1 MDAIQISHLKKYYS
15 DIKAV
20 DDISFSVKK
29 GDLFGLLG
37 VNGAGKSTT
46 IHILCTLLKA
56 TAGTVKICDYDALK
70 EADAIRNKIGVVF
83 QNNTLDDYLTV
94 KENLLMRGFLYE
106 KDLKTVQK
114 NLYEIAEILN
124 IQNLLSRPFRKL
136 SGGQKRR
143 CEIARALMN
152 TPEILFL
159 DEPST
164 GLDPQTRKLMWDCLE
179 SLRLKRHMT
188 IFLTT
193 HYMEEASMAQQ
204 LCIMDAGKIIASGSP
219 SQLKN
224 KYASD
229 TLKIFLCQVG
239 TKKILRIYKPF
250 IGGQPP
256 MNGLSF
262 LYALLPF
269 FVRRFLYAASNASI
283 IGVTGSSLSGLDKY
297 SNRMPFSRNFRS
309 NLMKE
314 EVSRLIREVSRVRI
328 VPMS

>member
-179 SLRLKRHMT
+179 SLRLKRRMT

-193 HYMEEASMAQQ
+193 HYMEEAA
-204 LCIMDAGKIIASGSP
+204 DADYVVILEHGRIAAEGTP
-219 SQLKN
+219 LELKN
-224 KYASD
+224 RFTGDYITIYNATEERVKSLGKPY
-229 TLKIFLCQVG
+229 
-239 TKKILRIYKPF
+239 KKIRDAYRVEVKDTVEAKELIVSRPEIFTDFEITK
-250 IGGQPP
+250 GK
-256 MNGLSF
+256 MDDVF
-262 LYALLPF
+262 LA
-269 FVRRFLYAASNASI
+269 
-283 IGVTGSSLSGLDKY
+283 VTG
-297 SNRMPFSRNFRS
+297 
-309 NLMKE
+309 KE
-314 EVSRLIREVSRVRI
+314 LQGGDAK
-328 VPMS
+328 

>member
-20 DDISFSVKK
+20 DNISFSVKK

-114 NLYEIAEILN
+114 
-124 IQNLLSRPFRKL
+124 NLLSRPFRKL

-229 TLKIFLCQVG
+229 TLKIYTDKITPLNRELAALSLASYRLPNG
-239 TKKILRIYKPF
+239 IAIPLSTTKDALHIMPRITTPYDGIEIIQGSMNDAF
-250 IGGQPP
+250 IQ
-256 MNGLSF
+256 
-262 LYALLPF
+262 
-269 FVRRFLYAASNASI
+269 I
-283 IGVTGSSLSGLDKY
+283 TGKKLED
-297 SNRMPFSRNFRS
+297 
-309 NLMKE
+309 
-314 EVSRLIREVSRVRI
+314 
-328 VPMS
+328 

>member
-56 TAGTVKICDYDALK
+56 TAGTVKICDYDAFK
-70 EADAIRNKIGVVF
+70 EANAIRNKIGVVF

-229 TLKIFLCQVG
+229 YI
-239 TKKILRIYKPF
+239 
-250 IGGQPP
+250 
-256 MNGLSF
+256 
-262 LYALLPF
+262 
-269 FVRRFLYAASNASI
+269 
-283 IGVTGSSLSGLDKY
+283 
-297 SNRMPFSRNFRS
+297 
-309 NLMKE
+309 
-314 EVSRLIREVSRVRI
+314 
-328 VPMS
+328 

>member
-179 SLRLKRHMT
+179 SLRLKRRMT

-204 LCIMDAGKIIASGSP
+204 LCIIDAGKIIASGSP

-229 TLKIFLCQVG
+229 TLKIYTDKITPLNRELAALSLASYRLPNG
-239 TKKILRIYKPF
+239 IAIPLSTTKDALHIMPRITTPYDGIEIIQGSMDDAF
-250 IGGQPP
+250 IQ
-256 MNGLSF
+256 
-262 LYALLPF
+262 
-269 FVRRFLYAASNASI
+269 I
-283 IGVTGSSLSGLDKY
+283 TGKKLED
-297 SNRMPFSRNFRS
+297 
-309 NLMKE
+309 
-314 EVSRLIREVSRVRI
+314 
-328 VPMS
+328 

>member
-1 MDAIQISHLKKYYS
+1 
-15 DIKAV
+15 
-20 DDISFSVKK
+20 
-29 GDLFGLLG
+29 
-37 VNGAGKSTT
+37 
-46 IHILCTLLKA
+46 
-56 TAGTVKICDYDALK
+56 
-70 EADAIRNKIGVVF
+70 
-83 QNNTLDDYLTV
+83 
-94 KENLLMRGFLYE
+94 MRGFLYE

-114 NLYEIAEILN
+114 NLYEIAKILN

-179 SLRLKRHMT
+179 SLRLKRRMT

-229 TLKIFLCQVG
+229 TLKIY
-239 TKKILRIYKPF
+239 TDKITPLNRELAA
-250 IGGQPP
+250 
-256 MNGLSF
+256 LS
-262 LYALLPF
+262 LASYRLP
-269 FVRRFLYAASNASI
+269 
-283 IGVTGSSLSGLDKY
+283 
-297 SNRMPFSRNFRS
+297 
-309 NLMKE
+309 
-314 EVSRLIREVSRVRI
+314 
-328 VPMS
+328 

>member
-204 LCIMDAGKIIASGSP
+204 LYIMAALSLASYRLPNGIAIPLSTTKDALHIMPRITTPYDGIEIIQGSMDDAFIQITGKK
-219 SQLKN
+219 LE
-224 KYASD
+224 D
-229 TLKIFLCQVG
+229 
-239 TKKILRIYKPF
+239 
-250 IGGQPP
+250 
-256 MNGLSF
+256 
-262 LYALLPF
+262 
-269 FVRRFLYAASNASI
+269 
-283 IGVTGSSLSGLDKY
+283 
-297 SNRMPFSRNFRS
+297 
-309 NLMKE
+309 
-314 EVSRLIREVSRVRI
+314 
-328 VPMS
+328 